1 MKRLLILSSASVLAV
16 TNFSAF
22 AQEAAQ
28 PQVQLPPLTV
38 ETKVKPKKAAPKKTA
53 KKKSTAPKAAAATA
67 PAAQPAPASP
77 APPSDQAAMPS
88 GNAAGGETAL
98 GPVKGYVATRSA
110 TGSKTDTPIVE
121 IPKTV
126 NVVTQDQI
134 TVQQPQSIEEALGYT
149 PAVQS
154 QVGASS
160 ILDTIAVRGF
170 PAPIFLDGLLLPTD
184 TGIGFAKIRLE
195 PYALE
200 RLEVLKG
207 PSSGLFGQ
215 SPPGGLIN
223 AVSKRPQFTPS
234 NEIFLQFGNHD
245 HIEAGFD
252 FTGPLDKSG
261 KYSYRLVGLTRDG
274 DFDFD
279 YADKQ
284 RYFIAPSFTIRPSAD
299 TTLTILGSA
308 QRDEGF
314 GPFQF
319 VPLELTKSSAPLG
332 RISRKTY
339 LGEPGIDDYTEDQW
353 QIGYALEHRF
363 DSVFQ
368 FRQNV
373 RYSESDQSIIAM
385 RAMGVLDPNA
395 GTIARGINA
404 VDASFE
410 GFAID
415 NQVQA
420 DFRTGW
426 VSHRVLAGLDYQ
438 HIDSS
443 SEFWV
448 NNSAPPINA
457 YNPVY
462 GAAPI
467 PSPFAGANFVLADST
482 LEQTGLYLQDQIKF
496 GKWIAT
502 LGGRHDW
509 ATTELHDKRAGA
521 AHEFQE
527 IDDKAWTGFAGLSYL
542 FDNGFAP
549 YVNYSTSF
557 QPATGSN
564 LYTPDIPVD
573 PGPPP
578 TPAIPGGPLEPT
590 TGEGYEAGIKYQP
603 PGTKTLITAAIFQNT
618 QQNIKTTDVA
628 TNTTVQTGEVRVRGF
643 ELEGKAS
650 LTDNFDVITGYSYL
664 EPIITSDGN
673 TDNIGNDF
681 QQVSRHLASAWGMYT
696 WHEGWLAGF
705 GLGAGVRYVGTQYA
719 AADNKAK
726 VPGFT
731 LVDAAMTYDLKY
743 FSPELEGAKLQL
755 NALNLFDKYYV
766 STCQGATFC
775 QLGASRTF
783 LATLKY
789 QW

>member
-1 MKRLLILSSASVLAV
+1 MRHLGIFSSVSVLALTSV
-16 TNFSAF
+16 GAI
-22 AQEAAQ
+22 AQEAVE
-28 PQVQLPPLTV
+28 PQAQLPAVTV
-38 ETKVKPKKAAPKKTA
+38 ETKQQPKKATPKKKAVQKKSKSAAPKVA
-53 KKKSTAPKAAAATA
+53 APKAA
-67 PAAQPAPASP
+67 PAAPPAQQPSPPAG
-77 APPSDQAAMPS
+77 QAS
-88 GNAAGGETAL
+88 GPTGESAGKETAL
-98 GPVKGYVATRSA
+98 GPVKGIVATRSA

-121 IPKTV
+121 VPRTV
-126 NVVTQDQI
+126 NVITRDQI
-134 TVQQPQSIEEALGYT
+134 TVQQPRSVKEALDYT

-170 PAPIFLDGLLLPTD
+170 PAPIFLNGLLLPTD
-184 TGIGFAKIRLE
+184 SGINFAKIRLE
-195 PYALE
+195 PYGLE

-234 NEIFLQFGNHD
+234 NEIFFQVGNHD
-245 HIEAGFD
+245 HVEAGFD

-284 RYFIAPSFTIRPSAD
+284 RYFIAPSFTFRPSAD
-299 TTLTILGSA
+299 TTLTILGTA

-314 GPFQF
+314 GPHQF
-319 VPLELTKSSAPLG
+319 VPLELTKKSAQFG

-339 LGEPGIDDYTEDQW
+339 LGEPDVDDYLEDQW
-353 QIGYALEHRF
+353 QVGYALEHRF

-368 FRQNV
+368 FRQNL
-373 RYSESDQSIIAM
+373 RYSESDQTITAM
-385 RAMGVLDPNA
+385 RTVGMAAPDSPEV
-395 GTIARGINA
+395 ARGINF
-404 VDASFE
+404 VGASFE
-410 GFAID
+410 GFAVD
-415 NQVQA
+415 NQLQA
-420 DFRTGW
+420 DFATGRLR
-426 VSHRVLAGLDYQ
+426 HRVLAGLDYQ
-438 HIDSS
+438 HVDSS

-448 NNSAPPINA
+448 NNNASPID
-457 YNPVY
+457 YTDPVY
-462 GAAPI
+462 GQPPI
-467 PSPFAGANFVLADST
+467 PSPFAGLNFVLADST

-509 ATTELHDKRAGA
+509 ATTEMHDKRAAA

-527 IDDKAWTGFAGLSYL
+527 IDDQAWTGFAGLSYL

-557 QPATGSN
+557 LPATGSN
-564 LYTPDIPVD
+564 LYTSNAPDAV
-573 PGPPP
+573 
-578 TPAIPGGPLEPT
+578 PLEPT

-603 PGTKTLITAAIFQNT
+603 FGTKTLISAAIFQNT
-618 QQNIKTTDVA
+618 QQNIKSTDVA
-628 TNTTVQTGEVRVRGF
+628 TGATVQTGEVRVRGI
-643 ELEGKAS
+643 EIEGKAS
-650 LTDNFDVITGYSYL
+650 LTDNFDVIAGYSYL
-664 EPIITSDGN
+664 EPIITKDVSTSTVVDRPSN
-673 TDNIGNDF
+673 VGNDF
-681 QQVSRHLASAWGMYT
+681 LQVSRHLASLWGMYT
-696 WHEGWLAGF
+696 WHDGPLAGF

-719 AADNKAK
+719 QNENINK
-726 VPGFT
+726 VPAYT

-743 FSPELEGAKLQL
+743 LSPEFEGAKLQL

-766 STCQGATFC
+766 QTCQSSAAFC
-775 QLGASRTF
+775 QLGQSRTF
-783 LATLKY
+783 LATVKY